1 MINRKY
7 LHTNR
12 RTTKKAINTVNRI
25 DYSVYYRSHLW
36 HDLRNS
42 YIREHPLCE
51 ECLSNGII
59 KPAEEVH
66 HKTPF
71 SQGANAEER
80 WELFLDMDNLQSL
93 CHDCHKE
100 KHKAIGLF
108 GRKKDEA
115 Q

>member
-25 DYSVYYRSHLW
+25 DYSVYYRSHVW

-66 HKTPF
+66 HLIPF

-80 WELFLDMDNLQSL
+80 WNLFLDADNLQSL
-93 CHDCHKE
+93 CHTCHKE
-100 KHKAIGLF
+100 KHKKIGLF
-108 GRKKDEA
+108 GRYNKN
-115 Q
+115 